1 MATPTALNPTSG
13 EGRGVAAHPT
23 IQFLTGTAERAFED
37 ESATARRQVEGVD
50 RRAFRLRR
58 SKAFLIAQMCAPKRE
73 QSAVAQSREVMP
85 IEAFQ
90 SRRRVML

>member
-1 MATPTALNPTSG
+1 MATPTALNPTSS

-37 ESATARRQVEGVD
+37 ESARRQVEGVD